1 MKWRRWWLVR
11 TRVDDMG
18 RRGGGAGHTLS
29 AAAASSAFAA
39 PFFIRVSGDCI
50 GDAAAESTM
59 RHGDGGTSF
68 PAAPATAPFP
78 AAPFSGDPPSFLL
91 DMARSRVVS
100 SSTS

>member
-1 MKWRRWWLVR
+1 MV
-11 TRVDDMG
+11 VGEDMG
-18 RRGGGAGHTLS
+18 TRGGGAGHTLS

-39 PFFIRVSGDCI
+39 PFFFRVSGDCI

-59 RHGDGGTSF
+59 RQGD
-68 PAAPATAPFP
+68 AAPAT
-78 AAPFSGDPPSFLL
+78 APFSGDPPSFLL